1 MRNAGDGPPGGST
14 GRRHRVPTSAGTAR
28 STGPASPTSPT
39 GNAGASLFTPAYR
52 VRHAD
57 APSSPTLNSPA
68 DYGAGQQSG
77 GYRWSELDQP
87 SASYRHEDHGSGASA
102 SPWADDMQGSGYS
115 WLTDEPANSPAN
127 SPATYQGAGSGWPSY
142 SSEGAGAPRQGNA
155 IRGFP
160 PIPDE
165 PLPVYPPGPFAA
177 WNRGVS
183 DRGDSRGSAASAA
196 AADRFEPPGRG
207 TRPTA
212 REDPARMLTTATIT
226 PDEFDTNHSL
236 PAIKDPVLT
245 QKRSATGVADRGSPV
260 ASRSA
265 SRSGSTQSR
274 ATAPARSRAQAGH
287 GSRNSSRRSKR
298 RGAKRWPVRLAI
310 GVAVVIIAAVAAIL
324 VITSIAKPGTN
335 SSANNK
341 PNQPRASTSPTPIGP
356 GGKWGYIGTRQTDP
370 VPLGLRE
377 LFPSSFV
384 TSGLYYHV
392 AIAKQAHSCRGA
404 LIGTALQA
412 AVKRARCSQV
422 LRASY
427 VARLQ
432 KAMATIGVFNLAT
445 SKGASAAALHAG
457 PAEFVA
463 ALPSKNG
470 VTSRLGQG
478 SGIEEAV
485 VKGHYLVL
493 VWAEYIDLT
502 TPKTSKQRKHL
513 TAFMNTLIQS
523 TVNSSLSYRMV
534 DGTPAPRGQGH

>member
-1 MRNAGDGPPGGST
+1 M
-14 GRRHRVPTSAGTAR
+14 
-28 STGPASPTSPT
+28 
-39 GNAGASLFTPAYR
+39 
-52 VRHAD
+52 
-57 APSSPTLNSPA
+57 
-68 DYGAGQQSG
+68 
-77 GYRWSELDQP
+77 
-87 SASYRHEDHGSGASA
+87 
-102 SPWADDMQGSGYS
+102 
-115 WLTDEPANSPAN
+115 
-127 SPATYQGAGSGWPSY
+127 
-142 SSEGAGAPRQGNA
+142 
-155 IRGFP
+155 
-160 PIPDE
+160 
-165 PLPVYPPGPFAA
+165 
-177 WNRGVS
+177 S
-183 DRGDSRGSAASAA
+183 DRGDGRGSAANAA
-196 AADRFEPPGRG
+196 AADQFEPPSRG

-212 REDPARMLTTATIT
+212 REDSARMLATATIT

-245 QKRSATGVADRGSPV
+245 QRRSATGVADRGSAV

-265 SRSGSTQSR
+265 SRGGATQSR
-274 ATAPARSRAQAGH
+274 ATAPARGRAQAGH
-287 GSRNSSRRSKR
+287 ASRRSKR

-310 GVAVVIIAAVAAIL
+310 GVAAVIIAAVAAIL
-324 VITSIAKPGTN
+324 VITSIGKPGTN

-341 PNQPRASTSPTPIGP
+341 PNHPRASTSPTPAGP
-356 GGKWGYIGTRQTDP
+356 GGKWGYIGTRKTDP

-384 TSGLYYHV
+384 TGGIYYHV
-392 AIAKQAHSCRGA
+392 AIAKQGHSCRGA

-445 SKGASAAALHAG
+445 STAASAAALHAG

-463 ALPSKNG
+463 VLPSKNG

-502 TPKTSKQRKHL
+502 TPKTSKQRQHL
-513 TAFMNTLIQS
+513 TAFMNTMIQS